1 MRLIA
6 RCRWMSRPPW
16 WTRAIRAPTRRRSRR
31 RCFRWRSDAPR
42 WAPWTTAI
50 RCSLRIRG
58 CASLRARRFSPGR
71 CVTSPSYQGSG
82 ETAVYRQNA
91 GKHAGNTVTF
101 RADWHRRAAS
111 SLSPRRRLAPSAHAD
126 GSAPWGSQ
134 GWGARKGRGSRT
146 LPVTSAVGYERWLSR
161 PRGSLRLRSS
171 GVPRASS
178 VSSARACAG
187 VSGSVFRQSYERS
200 PHSFLTGIRGSGL
213 LPSDRGET
221 VMLRADWLSRVARNH
236 AHADDWHPGGGF
248 LAHITAIRL
257 STRALNPIELLPIK
271 GECSV
276 R

>member
-126 GSAPWGSQ
+126 GTAPWGSQ
-134 GWGARKGRGSRT
+134 CGGLARVGGSRAPTPSPAPTSGGRVQKYLFQKRFVAPNSLPPLVGAGLRGGGSRT
-146 LPVTSAVGYERWLSR
+146 PPVTSAVGYERWISR
-161 PRGSLRLRSS
+161 PNGSLRLRSS

-178 VSSARACAG
+178 VSSDRACAT
-187 VSGSVFRQSYERS
+187 VSESVFQQSYERS
-200 PHSFLTGIRGSGL
+200 PH
-213 LPSDRGET
+213 P
-221 VMLRADWLSRVARNH
+221 
-236 AHADDWHPGGGF
+236 
-248 LAHITAIRL
+248 
-257 STRALNPIELLPIK
+257 
-271 GECSV
+271 C
-276 R
+276 